1 MSAGNV
7 KGRKTKLILALIV
20 AMYGNLLL
28 AQSTTQAEYSLP
40 ENYQHQQDQTDDANI
55 IWPLLSGESV
65 ENLATLFYPK
75 NQKMQ
80 RLFISKTLQLNHV
93 VYPDLE
99 ASSKLNQA
107 SLIVIPNIKSLSKYS
122 GDTKFASLSSSAKR
136 STRSMLHKRYDPK
149 NAARSVL
156 NPSMQDPSMQVAY
169 DELLKKNEFLKQEL
183 DSLNAELVR
192 SQDMLA
198 ALNIDA
204 ERVQGRTLPL
214 PATTSESVEK
224 AQNNHTQDDVINNR
238 LAKTSASKVV
248 KTVANDVHNKVLA
261 KPVLSPEAEKSSSNS
276 QYLIMLIIL
285 LIAAIGL
292 FFSFRFYKRRQTK
305 NLSFIATDGLSTLA
319 KTKSFSDTHRA
330 SSSFTSS
337 LNSADAS
344 QMVSEASGILTDED
358 LDSTKVLHDKEE
370 GELVLEQA
378 RIYANINREDEA
390 IALLKAQIQ
399 SAPKTALHHWL
410 YLLDLYRATNQKEAF
425 LQCAATLHQQFNVM
439 VPLWDGVPAAMV
451 VASSLEAFPHI
462 IENLTNLWTDSEKVN
477 EKLAETK
484 AYLDQLLTDN
494 RDGERT
500 GFGPE
505 VFQEVLFLRSLLD
518 VRDKLAHED

>member
-1 MSAGNV
+1 LSAGSV
-7 KGRKTKLILALIV
+7 KRRKTKLVLALIV
-20 AMYGNLLL
+20 AIYGSLLL
-28 AQSTTQAEYSLP
+28 AQSTTQAEDSLS
-40 ENYQHQQDQTDDANI
+40 ENYPHQQDQTDEANI

-65 ENLATLFYPK
+65 ANLATLFYPK

-80 RLFISKTLQLNHV
+80 RLFVTKTLQLNHV
-93 VYPDLE
+93 VYPDLV
-99 ASSKLNQA
+99 ASSKSNQA

-122 GDTKFASLSSSAKR
+122 GDTKFASLASAKR
-136 STRSMLHKRYDPK
+136 STRSMLHKSYDPK
-149 NAARSVL
+149 DVARSAF
-156 NPSMQDPSMQVAY
+156 NPSMQDLRMQVAY
-169 DELLKKNEFLKQEL
+169 DELLKKNELLKQEL
-183 DSLNAELVR
+183 DNLNAELVR

-198 ALNIDA
+198 ALNIDV
-204 ERVQGRTLPL
+204 ERVQSRTLPL

-224 AQNNHTQDDVINNR
+224 AQNNHTQDDVINNS
-238 LAKTSASKVV
+238 LAKTSVSKAV

-261 KPVLSPEAEKSSSNS
+261 KPVLGPEAEKSSSNS

-292 FFSFRFYKRRQTK
+292 FFSFRFYKRWQTK
-305 NLSFIATDGLSTLA
+305 NLSLIATDGLSTLA

-330 SSSFTSS
+330 SSFTSS

-344 QMVSEASGILTDED
+344 QMVSEASGILMDED

-378 RIYANINREDEA
+378 RIYANLNREDEA

-439 VPLWDGVPAAMV
+439 VPLWSDAPAAMV
-451 VASSLEAFPHI
+451 VAASLEAFPHI
-462 IENLTNLWTDSEKVN
+462 VENLTNLWADSEKVN

-518 VRDKLAHED
+518 VREKLGHED

>member
-28 AQSTTQAEYSLP
+28 AQSTTQAEYSLS
-40 ENYQHQQDQTDDANI
+40 ENYPHQQDQTDDATI

-93 VYPDLE
+93 VYPELE
-99 ASSKLNQA
+99 ASSKSNQA

-122 GDTKFASLSSSAKR
+122 GDIGSAKR
-136 STRSMLHKRYDPK
+136 LTRSMLHMNYGSAD
-149 NAARSVL
+149 AARFALS
-156 NPSMQDPSMQVAY
+156 PKMQAAY
-169 DELLKKNEFLKQEL
+169 DELLKKNEFLKLEL
-183 DSLNAELVR
+183 GNLNAELVR
-192 SQDMLA
+192 SQEVLA

-204 ERVQGRTLPL
+204 ERVQVRTLPL
-214 PATTSESVEK
+214 PVTTSESVEK
-224 AQNNHTQDDVINNR
+224 AR
-238 LAKTSASKVV
+238 
-248 KTVANDVHNKVLA
+248 NKALV
-261 KPVLSPEAEKSSSNS
+261 KPVLGSEAEKSSSNS

-292 FFSFRFYKRRQTK
+292 FFSLRFYKRRQTK
-305 NLSFIATDGLSTLA
+305 DISLIATDGLSTLA

-344 QMVSEASGILTDED
+344 QMVSEASGILMDED
-358 LDSTKVLHDKEE
+358 LDSTKVLHDKEA

-378 RIYANINREDEA
+378 RIYANLNREDEA

-399 SAPKTALHHWL
+399 SAPKMALHHWL

-439 VPLWDGVPAAMV
+439 VPLWGDAPAAMV

-462 IENLTNLWTDSEKVN
+462 VENLTNLWADSEKVN

-484 AYLDQLLTDN
+484 AYLDQLLMDN

-518 VRDKLAHED
+518 VRDKLVHED

>member
-7 KGRKTKLILALIV
+7 KGRKTKLILALMV

-28 AQSTTQAEYSLP
+28 AQSTTQAEYSLH
-40 ENYQHQQDQTDDANI
+40 ENYLSPQGQVDDANI
-55 IWPLLSGESV
+55 TWPLLPDESV
-65 ENLATLFYPK
+65 QNLAILFYPK

-93 VYPDLE
+93 VYPELE
-99 ASSKLNQA
+99 ASSKSNQA
-107 SLIVIPNIKSLSKYS
+107 SLIVIPNIKSLSNYS
-122 GDTKFASLSSSAKR
+122 GDIGSAKR
-136 STRSMLHKRYDPK
+136 STRPMLHKSYDPK
-149 NAARSVL
+149 GAARSAL
-156 NPSMQDPSMQVAY
+156 NSSMQVAY

-183 DSLNAELVR
+183 GNLNAQLAH
-192 SQDMLA
+192 SQEVLA
-198 ALNIDA
+198 AQNIDV
-204 ERVQGRTLPL
+204 ERVQSGALPL
-214 PATTSESVEK
+214 RATASESVEN

-238 LAKTSASKVV
+238 LAKTSVSKAV
-248 KTVANDVHNKVLA
+248 KTVASDVHNKVLA
-261 KPVLSPEAEKSSSNS
+261 KPVLSPKAEISSSNS

-292 FFSFRFYKRRQTK
+292 FFSFRFYKRWQTK
-305 NLSFIATDGLSTLA
+305 NLSLIATDGLSTLA
-319 KTKSFSDTHRA
+319 KTKSVSDPHRA

-344 QMVSEASGILTDED
+344 QMVSESSGILMDEN

-370 GELVLEQA
+370 GALVLEQA

-399 SAPKTALHHWL
+399 SAPKTALHHRL

-439 VPLWDGVPAAMV
+439 VPLWGDAPAAMV

-462 IENLTNLWTDSEKVN
+462 VETLTNLWADSEKVN

-484 AYLDQLLTDN
+484 AYLDQLLMDN
-494 RDGERT
+494 RDGGRT

-505 VFQEVLFLRSLLD
+505 VFQEVLFLRNLLD
-518 VRDKLAHED
+518 ERDKLVHED